1 MSRRLASVLLA
12 VYALALLVALL
23 SPTSTVQSSLVLDL
37 VKVVDLVLPDTWVTF
52 DRAEVVMNAAIIAPL
67 TFLGALTF
75 PRTRWQDWTAYGFL
89 GAVVVELVQGLFLPA
104 RVASWSDIVA
114 NGLGSVLGAVLATI
128 LMRICPAAVS
138 ETPAAPGRHRR
149 APSPR

>member
-1 MSRRLASVLLA
+1 MLLVLYA
-12 VYALALLVALL
+12 VALVVALL

-114 NGLGSVLGAVLATI
+114 NGLGSVVGAVVARI
-128 LMRICPAAVS
+128 LIGWASVRDRS
-138 ETPAAPGRHRR
+138 LSPGPERS
-149 APSPR
+149 ADDAQ